1 MKILNVTKMFA
12 FALLLALS
20 SPAFAAHHPE
30 VVAKSDAA
38 RAIQLNE
45 RLEAIRALDNS
56 TLSVSEK
63 RALRKEVK
71 SIKKELAV
79 KSGGIYLSV
88 GAAILI
94 ALLLILLL

>member
-1 MKILNVTKMFA
+1 MSA

-20 SPAFAAHHPE
+20 SPAFAAHDPG
-30 VVAKSDAA
+30 VAAKNDVASAM
-38 RAIQLNE
+38 QLKE
-45 RLEAIRALDNS
+45 RLDEIRALDS
-56 TLSVSEK
+56 RTLSVSEK

>member
-1 MKILNVTKMFA
+1 MKMLTVTKMFA
-12 FALLLALS
+12 CALLLALS
-20 SPAFAAHHPE
+20 SPAFAAHHP
-30 VVAKSDAA
+30 VAVAKNDAA
-38 RAIQLNE
+38 RAMQLKE
-45 RLEAIRALDNS
+45 RLDEIRALDDR

-79 KSGGIYLSV
+79 KSGGIYVSV